1 MLIFLYL
8 LWFGFPTLFF
18 LLALATK
25 LDRVA
30 GKERNE
36 NPKDF
41 FSSGI
46 FLLEGAICTVF
57 IERLF
62 LKNFVDATFGNLMP
76 YGFFQFFLWPLVLL
90 IGARLI
96 GPSTKILIG
105 EQKTTRPKL
114 TRKK

>member
-1 MLIFLYL
+1 MLTILYL

-25 LDRVA
+25 LDRIA
-30 GKERNE
+30 WKERNE
-36 NPKDF
+36 NPRDF

-46 FLLEGAICTVF
+46 FLLGAAICTVF
-57 IERLF
+57 IERVF
-62 LKNFVDATFGNLMP
+62 LKNLVDATFGNIMP

-90 IGARLI
+90 IGAKLI

-105 EQKTTRPKL
+105 DRKRTKPKL
-114 TRKK
+114 TREK

>member
-1 MLIFLYL
+1 MLTLLYL

-36 NPKDF
+36 NPRDF
-41 FSSGI
+41 FSSGV
-46 FLLEGAICTVF
+46 FLLGAAICTVF
-57 IERLF
+57 IEKLI
-62 LKNFVDATFGNLMP
+62 LKNLVDATVGNILP

-90 IGARLI
+90 IGAKTI

-105 EQKTTRPKL
+105 EQKSRPPKL